1 MMATTLLP
9 PDHNIELKCRICAMD
24 FKISTEGVPI
34 FKTEQLLDKIKIY
47 LHINVSM
54 TGTRQRCRTEHF
66 RAIFSIQEIEYI
78 ITVNIGFEQSGER
91 YDGWLFGQTK
101 S

>member
-24 FKISTEGVPI
+24 FKIATEGVAI

-54 TGTRQRCRTEHF
+54 PQRSGTEI
-66 RAIFSIQEIEYI
+66 IFAPFFDSRNR
-78 ITVNIGFEQSGER
+78 V
-91 YDGWLFGQTK
+91 
-101 S
+101 